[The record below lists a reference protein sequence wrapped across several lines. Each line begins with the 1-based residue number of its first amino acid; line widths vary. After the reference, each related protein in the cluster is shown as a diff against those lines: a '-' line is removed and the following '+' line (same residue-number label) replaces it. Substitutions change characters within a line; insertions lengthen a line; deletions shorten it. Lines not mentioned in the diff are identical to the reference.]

1 MLLASLTD
9 FAALRGRRVVRWLGF
24 EMALAEATD
33 ESPAVWRH
41 DSVPYTQFGRID
53 IHLESDMVALLS
65 QMDDGSDFFG
75 LYLQQFEDPLR
86 VPDAEKDSH
95 FRTRELHE
103 LPVGLIERV
112 EVRAESELKN
122 LELFLWIGGVQL
134 SFLSGE
140 VWEDFKILKIVVPD
154 ESILVQVDGKRPQD
168 QS

>member
-9 FAALRGRRVVRWLGF
+9 FAALKGHRVVRWLGS
-24 EMALAEATD
+24 EEALAEN
-33 ESPAVWRH
+33 PVVWRH

-53 IHLESDMVALLS
+53 IHLESDTVALLS

-75 LYLQQFEDPLR
+75 LYLQRLEDPLS
-86 VPDAEKDSH
+86 PQDAEEDGI

-103 LPVGLIERV
+103 LSVGLIERV

-134 SFLSGE
+134 SFLAGE
-140 VWEDFKILKIVVPD
+140 VWEDFRIRVPD
-154 ESILVQVDGKRPQD
+154 ESILVQVDGKRPPD
-168 QS
+168 RS